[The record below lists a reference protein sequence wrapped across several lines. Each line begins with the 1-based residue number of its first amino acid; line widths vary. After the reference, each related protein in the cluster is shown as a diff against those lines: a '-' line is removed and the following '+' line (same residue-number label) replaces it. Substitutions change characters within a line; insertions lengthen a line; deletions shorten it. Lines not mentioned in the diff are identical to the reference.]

1 MRVLKPSE
9 RHILIKGDKCLLPV
23 TWGSPVTGAWAVA
36 ATAGSRLWLS
46 STGSWGAGQGVW
58 GPAPC

>member
-9 RHILIKGDKCLLPV
+9 RHILIKGDNCLLPV
-23 TWGSPVTGAWAVA
+23 KRGSAVTGARAVA

-46 STGSWGAGQGVW
+46 PTGSW
-58 GPAPC
+58 